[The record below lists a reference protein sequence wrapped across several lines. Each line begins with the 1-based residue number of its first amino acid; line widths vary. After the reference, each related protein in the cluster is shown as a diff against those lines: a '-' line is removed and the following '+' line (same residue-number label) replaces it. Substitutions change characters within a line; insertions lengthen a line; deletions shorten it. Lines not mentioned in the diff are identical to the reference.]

1 MCNSIFRFQ
10 FGLFTLLSFES
21 IVIVTA
27 RKLPNINIRISRD
40 LIEILGFLWRFSFF
54 CTFCSKRTLCE
65 TVFLFSVEPKKKK
78 ESFDLYVLLL
88 CRIATQM
95 AFPFSQS
102 KPRRTAPII
111 IPWPGKPF
119 QSSNTRHF
127 SLMVLLF
134 LPDWV
139 YLNAFLYKTEENI
152 RVYKTTL
159 IFKTFYSSLSC
170 VNSLQL
176 YSTQYHGKVKRFLSK
191 WQCFYDSN

>member
-1 MCNSIFRFQ
+1 MKV
-10 FGLFTLLSFES
+10 LFF
-21 IVIVTA
+21 
-27 RKLPNINIRISRD
+27 
-40 LIEILGFLWRFSFF
+40 FFS
-54 CTFCSKRTLCE
+54 FCSKRTLCE
-65 TVFLFSVEPKKKK
+65 TVFLFSVEPKKKEK
-78 ESFDLYVLLL
+78 RERALIYTFYCYAVLPLKWL
-88 CRIATQM
+88 SLSANRNQEG
-95 AFPFSQS
+95 
-102 KPRRTAPII
+102 PRRPII
-111 IPWPGKPF
+111 IPWTGKPF